1 MEAFAAAD
9 LDTDGLLDREE
20 ARKLA
25 QSLGV
30 SDDADLPL
38 AIAGMG
44 DRISQSE
51 FVEWYKSQ
59 HSSNIQNLAKT
70 LSPTH
75 LLAGAKEVV
84 SIEEMDDR
92 DVRKLAVLAAQKQK
106 QKVSKLSW
114 HIIIS
119 SCRDLSNDIVHGNT
133 FDSLRSVRTSATS
146 WPSWVVLWSVLRHQR
161 ANYHRRCCILL
172 LRLRVAYKDDHCR
185 PYDNNDHGAVDAL
198 LGYST

>member
-92 DVRKLAVLAAQKQK
+92 DVRKLAILAAQKQK
-106 QKVSKLSW
+106 QKVSRLFGKLSPRGK
-114 HIIIS
+114 S
-119 SCRDLSNDIVHGNT
+119 SKKVAKDNAAAAESQAPAGAFGGMTLQVSDDDEDDDI
-133 FDSLRSVRTSATS
+133 D
-146 WPSWVVLWSVLRHQR
+146 
-161 ANYHRRCCILL
+161 I
-172 LRLRVAYKDDHCR
+172 
-185 PYDNNDHGAVDAL
+185 
-198 LGYST
+198 